1 MPVPEEAK
9 DISACCCTVG
19 ILFLM
24 CLAISLFLTM
34 LFT

>member
-24 CLAISLFLTM
+24 GLVISLFLTL